1 MTFVQFRKMKTTP
14 QIETRDM
21 VLLQAL
27 AAQGSLSG
35 AADLLEQ
42 PVSSISR
49 ALKALERRLQVALLV
64 RTTRRMELTQAGRL
78 LLERSH
84 HVLQSLADIEADLA
98 RIAGSPSG
106 LLRVNTSAS
115 FMNHVLLPLIPHF
128 AQAYPGIDL
137 ELRSS
142 DQIVDLIRDHADVA
156 IRIGT
161 MADSSLRAV
170 LLGNCRRLVLA
181 SPAYLGR
188 HGTPRTIED
197 LATHRLLGYIGTDA
211 LNRWPLSHG
220 QQQELSIRPALCV
233 SHGEMLHQ
241 LALAHQGIACLL
253 DFSVAADRRQG
264 NLVELLPQ
272 FNLSPPSSVHIVYYR
287 RAPTDARIQAFI
299 NFMREHAESWAAT
312 SRDGP
317 A

>member
-1 MTFVQFRKMKTTP
+1 M
-14 QIETRDM
+14 
-21 VLLQAL
+21 
-27 AAQGSLSG
+27 
-35 AADLLEQ
+35 
-42 PVSSISR
+42 
-49 ALKALERRLQVALLV
+49 
-64 RTTRRMELTQAGRL
+64 
-78 LLERSH
+78 
-84 HVLQSLADIEADLA
+84 
-98 RIAGSPSG
+98 
-106 LLRVNTSAS
+106 
-115 FMNHVLLPLIPHF
+115 
-128 AQAYPGIDL
+128 
-137 ELRSS
+137 
-142 DQIVDLIRDHADVA
+142 A

-241 LALAHQGIACLL
+241 LALVHQGIACLL

-272 FNLSPPSSVHIVYYR
+272 FNLSPPSPVHIVYYH

-299 NFMREHAESWAAT
+299 NFMREHAESWAVI
-312 SRDGP
+312 SGGGP

>member
-1 MTFVQFRKMKTTP
+1 MKTAP
-14 QIETRDM
+14 RIETRDM

-42 PVSSISR
+42 PVSSVSR

-98 RIAGSPSG
+98 RVAGSPSG
-106 LLRVNTSAS
+106 LLRINTSAS
-115 FMNHVLLPLIPHF
+115 FMSHVLLPLIPRF

-137 ELRSS
+137 ELHSS
-142 DQIVDLIRDHADVA
+142 DQIVDLIQKHVDVV
-156 IRIGT
+156 IRIGA

-181 SPAYLGR
+181 SPTYLER
-188 HGTPRTIED
+188 HGTPRSIED
-197 LATHRLLGYIGTDA
+197 LATHRLLGYIGA
-211 LNRWPLSHG
+211 NVLNRWPLAQDEQH
-220 QQQELSIRPALCV
+220 EFSIRPALRV
-233 SHGEMLHQ
+233 SHGEILRQ
-241 LALAHQGIACLL
+241 LTLAHEGVACLL
-253 DFSVAADRRQG
+253 DLSVAAELRHG
-264 NLVELLPQ
+264 ELIELLPE
-272 FNLSPPSSVHIVYYR
+272 FNLMPPSPVHIAYYR
-287 RAPTDARIQAFI
+287 RAPSDARIQAFVH
-299 NFMREHAESWAAT
+299 FMREHAGTWTVAAT
-312 SRDGP
+312 G
-317 A
+317 

>member
-1 MTFVQFRKMKTTP
+1 MTFVQVGKMKTTP

-27 AAQGSLSG
+27 AAQGSLSS
-35 AADLLEQ
+35 AADVLEQ
-42 PVSSISR
+42 PVSSVSR

-64 RTTRRMELTQAGRL
+64 RTTRRMELTQAGRM
-78 LLERSH
+78 LLERSRQ
-84 HVLQSLADIEADLA
+84 VLQSLADIEADLA
-98 RIAGSPSG
+98 RVAGSPSG

-115 FMNHVLLPLIPHF
+115 FMSHVLLPLIPHF

-142 DQIVDLIRDHADVA
+142 DQIVDLIQEHADVA
-156 IRIGT
+156 IRIGAL
-161 MADSSLRAV
+161 ADSSLRAV

-181 SPAYLGR
+181 SPAYLER
-188 HGTPRTIED
+188 YGTPHTVED
-197 LATHRLLGYIGTDA
+197 LATHRLLGYIGADA
-211 LNRWPLSHG
+211 LNRWPLGHG
-220 QQQELSIRPALCV
+220 HQQELIIRPALCV
-233 SHGEMLHQ
+233 SDGELLHQ

-253 DFSVAADRRQG
+253 DFSAATDRRQG

-272 FNLSPPSSVHIVYYR
+272 FNLSPPSPVHIVYYR

-299 NFMREHAESWAAT
+299 NFMREHAESWAAI
-312 SRDGP
+312 SGDGP